1 MIQLMLSYLKLENL
15 FDNYYVLLY
24 TLLHYIF
31 ILYSKFEPVPTV
43 EEIAGQRFPTV
54 NPKFWIQ

>member
-15 FDNYYVLLY
+15 FDNYYILY
-24 TLLHYIF
+24 TVHHFIIF
-31 ILYSKFEPVPTV
+31 ILYSKYEPVPTV